1 MFYNITNYHIEEINK
16 ERNEDVDLISAC
28 KIIITHKRKYNKELI
43 NLKI

>member
-28 KIIITHKRKYNKELI
+28 KIIITHKENITKSCI
-43 NLKI
+43 N